1 MNQVTSKQAPGALQL
16 VQAFVNSVDGK
27 RDDLDSPEV
36 LGRWLLERGLLA
48 RDATVGCA
56 DLASARDVRE
66 ALRRLMLA
74 NNGADD
80 DPAALATLN
89 RLARSAQMTLTFEP
103 NFAARLESSAPG
115 VDGALGRLL
124 AVVFEAMIDGSWMRL
139 KACAEQTCRWA
150 FFDHSRNRSGTWC
163 SMAVCGNREKA
174 KQYRARR
181 RPRLSAKSAGR

>member
-1 MNQVTSKQAPGALQL
+1 MDQAASKQAPGLLRL
-16 VQAFVNSVDGK
+16 VQAFVNSVDGE
-27 RDDLDSPEV
+27 RDDLESPEG
-36 LGRWLLERGLLA
+36 LRGWLLERGLLA
-48 RDATVGCA
+48 GDAAVGRA

-74 NNGADD
+74 NNGAED

-89 RLARSAQMTLTFEP
+89 RLARSAQMTLRFEP
-103 NFAARLESSAPG
+103 NVSARLESSAPG

-139 KACAEQTCRWA
+139 KACAERTCRWA

-174 KQYRARR
+174 KQYRARL
-181 RPRLSAKSAGR
+181 RPRLSGKSARR

>member
-1 MNQVTSKQAPGALQL
+1 MQL
-16 VQAFVNSVDGK
+16 VQAFVNSVDGE
-27 RDDLDSPEV
+27 RDDLERPEG
-36 LGRWLLERGLLA
+36 LRGWLLERGLLA
-48 RDATVGCA
+48 REAAVGCA

-80 DPAALATLN
+80 DPGAVATLN
-89 RLARSAQMTLTFEP
+89 RLARSAQMTLRFDR
-103 NFAARLESSAPG
+103 NASARLESSAPG

-174 KQYRARR
+174 KRYRARL
-181 RPRLSAKSAGR
+181 RPGLSGKSARR